1 MGIFRLF
8 EGPENAPFWLKKG
21 ILYFKILFGFFF
33 FLGGGMLPLQL
44 IPASFQ
50 DKNPESSAPSHC
62 RHVPTFPSLGVTMGV
77 SLYARVG

>member
-33 FLGGGMLPLQL
+33 EGGGVLPLQL
-44 IPASFQ
+44 IPIS
-50 DKNPESSAPSHC
+50 DSNRNRKK
-62 RHVPTFPSLGVTMGV
+62 
-77 SLYARVG
+77 